1 MAPRASSR
9 HAGRPIRV
17 LYVEA
22 NEDGSVG
29 GSHQVLFD
37 MVSEIDRTKVE
48 PLVLF
53 HQNNRFAEAFRAI
66 GVTVVTWD
74 EIRKSERAIQ
84 DSGRKIAK
92 LRGFLRAIQWRKAL
106 LEEMQVDLL
115 HMNNSPRSGRTDWLP
130 AARMAGI
137 PVVAAARGDATPLP
151 GRGLRPAVHRW
162 LSTRYD
168 RVIAITEYI
177 ADAWRAQ
184 GVPPDR
190 IVTVHDGVNFR
201 AVDSGTRRSRVE
213 IRADLKVPDNRLLV
227 AMVGNIRRWKG
238 QHILLEALHLLEP
251 SVRARLFVV
260 FVGAVRKDDEPYF
273 EELKTLVAKWG
284 LSDSV
289 SFTGSRTDVPDI
301 FASADIA
308 VHASVIPEPGGMV
321 VLEAMAYGAPVI
333 CANRGGLLDFLT
345 PGTGLTHDVDNP
357 GELATHLTELARDAE
372 RRTRMAEAAK
382 VRARHF
388 SAELTARGVEAVYR
402 ELL

>member
-1 MAPRASSR
+1 MAPRSSR
-9 HAGRPIRV
+9 PRPDRPIRV

-37 MVSEIDRTKVE
+37 MVSEIDRSVVE

-53 HQNNRFAEAFRAI
+53 HQDNRFAEAFRGI

-74 EIRKSERAIQ
+74 EVRKAEKAVQ
-84 DSGRKIAK
+84 DSGKKVAK
-92 LRGFLRAIQWRKAL
+92 VRGFLQAIQSRKSL
-106 LEEMQVDLL
+106 LDDMKVDLL

-130 AARMAGI
+130 AARLAGI
-137 PVVAAARGDATPLP
+137 PVVAAARGDARPLP
-151 GRGLRPAVHRW
+151 GKGIRTAVHRW

-177 ADAWRAQ
+177 AEAWRAQ
-184 GVPPDR
+184 GVPADR
-190 IVTVHDGVNFR
+190 VVTVHDGVNFR
-201 AVDSGTRRSRVE
+201 AVDSAIHRSRDQV
-213 IRADLKVPDNRLLV
+213 RGDLKVPPGRLLV

-238 QHILLEALHLLEP
+238 QHVVLEALHLLDP
-251 SVRARLFVV
+251 SVRDKLFVA

-273 EELKTLVAKWG
+273 EELRTRVDEWG
-284 LSDSV
+284 LSGSV
-289 SFTGSRTDVPDI
+289 NFTGSRTDVPDI
-301 FASADIA
+301 FASADLA

-321 VLEAMAYGAPVI
+321 ILEAMAYGAPVI
-333 CANRGGLLDFLT
+333 CANRGGPLDFLT
-345 PGTGLTHDVDNP
+345 PGTGLTHDAEHP
-357 GELATHLTELARDAE
+357 AELAAHLTELVEDPE
-372 RRTRMAEAAK
+372 RCRSMAEAAR

-388 SAELTARGVEAVYR
+388 SAERTARGVEAIYR